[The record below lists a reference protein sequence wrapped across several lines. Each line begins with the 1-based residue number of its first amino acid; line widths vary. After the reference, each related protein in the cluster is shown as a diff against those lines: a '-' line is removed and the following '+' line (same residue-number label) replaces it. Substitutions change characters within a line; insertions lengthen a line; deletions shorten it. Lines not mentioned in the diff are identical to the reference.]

1 MGGGGKDMEKLAP
14 SVLLPAMLKAGS
26 NEPKVIKFKGKKFMV
41 VASAGGTIPRNRK
54 VTKTR
59 GQQTIAA
66 PFCKIKLA
74 VIVSSN
80 QRITVAAVRDADDY
94 TPREH

>member
-1 MGGGGKDMEKLAP
+1 MGGGGTDQEKLAP

-41 VASAGGTIPRNRK
+41 VAMPRDGK

-66 PFCKIKLA
+66 PFCK
-74 VIVSSN
+74 
-80 QRITVAAVRDADDY
+80 
-94 TPREH
+94 